1 MSSLK
6 ESFIRVPA
14 VPYLSDHH
22 VAVEGALSVGLG
34 GLLDVWA
41 NLGDDGCSKGD
52 VGDKVAVHNV
62 DVQPVCSMADGVRA
76 SLAERAKVGAQD

>member
-22 VAVEGALSVGLG
+22 VAVEGALSVSLS

-41 NLGDDGCSKGD
+41 DLGDNGCSEGD
-52 VGDKVAVHNV
+52 VGDEVAVH
-62 DVQPVCSMADGVRA
+62 DIHVQPVCSMADGV
-76 SLAERAKVGAQD
+76 